1 MTVRVIV
8 LISFKQREKER
19 QREREREGGGENLT
33 RTHTRT
39 QILSHIYCK
48 KCYIKQVLL
57 KKTVM
62 VLMVQHLPVQVV
74 SDSLKYPSV
83 HISHLPSS
91 VVHFPQF

>member
-19 QREREREGGGENLT
+19 QREREGGENLT

-39 QILSHIYCK
+39 QIHSHTYCK

-57 KKTVM
+57 KKSVM

>member
-1 MTVRVIV
+1 MTVKVIV
-8 LISFKQREKER
+8 LISFKQREKDR
-19 QREREREGGGENLT
+19 QRERERGGENLT

-39 QILSHIYCK
+39 QIHSHIYCK

>member
-19 QREREREGGGENLT
+19 QRERGGGENLT

-39 QILSHIYCK
+39 QIHSHRYCK

-57 KKTVM
+57 KKSVM